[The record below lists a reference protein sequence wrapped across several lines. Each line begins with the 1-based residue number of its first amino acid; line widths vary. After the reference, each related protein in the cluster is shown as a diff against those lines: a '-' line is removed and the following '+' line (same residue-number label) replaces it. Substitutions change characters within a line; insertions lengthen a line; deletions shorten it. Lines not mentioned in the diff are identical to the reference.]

1 MSLKK
6 ILTAIFMLTALS
18 LNAETASRNTGNTP
32 KIETSVSSSNDVY
45 RVQDAFSNVY
55 DRTKDSVVNIRTKK
69 TIIVNTYNPLEELL
83 FGTSGRRQ
91 IKKDSGS
98 LGSGFIVSDNGY
110 VMTNNHVI
118 DGADEIYVKLSDG
131 NEYSAKLVGGSPEI
145 DIAILKINSN
155 KKFVPLKFANSD
167 HIKIGHWAIAFGNP
181 LGLNSSMTVG
191 VIGAL
196 GRSSLGIEQV
206 ENFIQTDAAINQG
219 NSGGPLLDING
230 NVIGVNTA
238 IFSTTG
244 GNIGISFAI
253 PSNLAQNVKDSII
266 KTGKFE
272 RPYLGISIND
282 LSAIPAGQA
291 KPPYSYGVYINKVFP
306 HSPAAKYGIREKDV
320 ILELNNKR
328 ISSASS
334 FIGELAAKRIGE
346 TVNLKIYSN
355 GKEKNV
361 NIVLEKYNIQN

>member
-18 LNAETASRNTGNTP
+18 LNAETASRNAGNTP

-155 KKFVPLKFANSD
+155 KK
-167 HIKIGHWAIAFGNP
+167 I
-181 LGLNSSMTVG
+181 
-191 VIGAL
+191 
-196 GRSSLGIEQV
+196 RGI
-206 ENFIQTDAAINQG
+206 
-219 NSGGPLLDING
+219 SPLL
-230 NVIGVNTA
+230 
-238 IFSTTG
+238 F
-244 GNIGISFAI
+244 
-253 PSNLAQNVKDSII
+253 
-266 KTGKFE
+266 
-272 RPYLGISIND
+272 
-282 LSAIPAGQA
+282 
-291 KPPYSYGVYINKVFP
+291 KV
-306 HSPAAKYGIREKDV
+306 
-320 ILELNNKR
+320 L
-328 ISSASS
+328 
-334 FIGELAAKRIGE
+334 
-346 TVNLKIYSN
+346 
-355 GKEKNV
+355 
-361 NIVLEKYNIQN
+361 